1 VEPSGEEFA
10 SGLVDGEMSD
20 VEEDFDMSEVYKQI
34 LPSLSSVG
42 KYSFHTYFLAKAMTA
57 TSAVSGFG
65 YAMAFFGIV
74 LALAG
79 LGSLLAS
86 WQYKKLAMDALESGG
101 VGKASGKSKDAKQ
114 LDVKQALFKKDLFSV
129 LKNNTM
135 LIQAGMMCV
144 LPPILVFFIAQMQS
158 NIELYGTAIG
168 VGVAELIIK
177 LMMSSNTASILAFS
191 RDGEGVLIYKT
202 LPVNAKDIINA
213 KIKTGLVFTLTT
225 AVLSAIALAFVKGMN
240 VLFVIGFLTSA
251 LIYGYASN
259 RFCVYRDLKKPKI
272 YWKNIKEITNN
283 NFSSIVP
290 MLFAFI
296 PGVLSMAGTILVGT
310 LLTSVLNQYVIAL
323 IYIVITL
330 AVSGLY
336 LLIIKSIYNFNEE
349 EALQR
354 VE

>member
-1 VEPSGEEFA
+1 
-10 SGLVDGEMSD
+10 
-20 VEEDFDMSEVYKQI
+20 
-34 LPSLSSVG
+34 
-42 KYSFHTYFLAKAMTA
+42 
-57 TSAVSGFG
+57 
-65 YAMAFFGIV
+65 
-74 LALAG
+74 
-79 LGSLLAS
+79 S

-101 VGKASGKSKDAKQ
+101 VGKASSKAKDVKQ

-144 LPPILVFFIAQMQS
+144 LPPILVFFVAQMQS

-177 LMMSSNTASILAFS
+177 IMMSSNTASILAFS

-225 AVLSAIALAFVKGMN
+225 VVLSAIALAFVKGMN
-240 VLFVIGFLTSA
+240 ALFVIGFLASA
-251 LIYGYASN
+251 LIYGYANN

-272 YWKNIKEITNN
+272 YWKNMKEITNN

-310 LLTSVLNQYVIAL
+310 LLASVLNQYVIAL

-330 AVSGLY
+330 AVSGIY